1 MPYPYLILGAGIALK
16 GAGKALVKSYIK
28 SKRKLSLGEKLKM
41 QNKGI
46 INKKT
51 GRLHPSHES
60 ALGELSKGQ
69 VRKMT
74 KKGYNPKLFKGK
86 PKPGPLQ
93 TKQDIKKSLKE
104 GKQEAK
110 YFRDRKFK

>member
-16 GAGKALVKSYIK
+16 GAGKALVKSYVK

-74 KKGYNPKLFKGK
+74 RTGQNPKNPIQLKGNK
-86 PKPGPLQ
+86 RQIEKNKA
-93 TKQDIKKSLKE
+93 TTRKE
-104 GKQEAK
+104 SK

>member
-1 MPYPYLILGAGIALK
+1 MPNPIAIGAGIALR
-16 GAGKALVKSYIK
+16 GVGKALKSYIK
-28 SKRKLSLGEKLKM
+28 SKKKLSFGEKVKM

-51 GRLHPSHES
+51 GRLHPGHES
-60 ALGELSKGQ
+60 ALGGLSKGQ

-74 KKGYNPKLFKGK
+74 RTGQNPKLSPAKPGKFMSQRQIDKGK
-86 PKPGPLQ
+86 EIARK
-93 TKQDIKKSLKE
+93 
-104 GKQEAK
+104 EAK

>member
-1 MPYPYLILGAGIALK
+1 MPYPYLIIGTGIALR
-16 GAGKALVKSYIK
+16 GVGKALVKSYVK

-51 GRLHPSHES
+51 GRLNPNHES

-74 KKGYNPKLFKGK
+74 RTGQNPKLSPAK
-86 PKPGPLQ
+86 PDKFINKRQ
-93 TKQDIKKSLKE
+93 IEKNKATTRKE
-104 GKQEAK
+104 SK